1 MRARNARGRNR
12 GPGLHDTAAGSECP
26 MPPLGPGAG
35 AGDVPGTSGLDVG
48 LDVVDRLLHRSD
60 LLGFL
65 VGDLALEFFFERHH
79 QFDGVERVGTEVVDE
94 GSAVADLF
102 FLDAQLFDDDFLDAF
117 FDAAHWLL
125 RSEEH
130 TSELQSLMP
139 ISYAVFCLKKKRT
152 TLINP

>member
-1 MRARNARGRNR
+1 MRIS
-12 GPGLHDTAAGSECP
+12 DWSS
-26 MPPLGPGAG
+26 
-35 AGDVPGTSGLDVG
+35 DVCS
-48 LDVVDRLLHRSD
+48 SD
-60 LLGFL
+60 LLLGFL

-125 RSEEH
+125 APVEAVTKDSVRESRAMDTARAVPFRSRACALFLRESRRKAALVAGDRKSTRLH
-130 TSELQSLMP
+130 S
-139 ISYAVFCLKKKRT
+139 RR
-152 TLINP
+152 

>member
-79 QFDGVERVGTEVVDE
+79 QFDGVDRVGTEVVDE

-102 FLDAQLFDDDFLDAF
+102 FLDAQLFDDAFLDAF
-117 FDAAHWLL
+117 FD

-130 TSELQSLMP
+130 TSELQSLLR
-139 ISYAVFCLKKKRT
+139 ISYAVFSFKKPTYTNKH
-152 TLINP
+152 